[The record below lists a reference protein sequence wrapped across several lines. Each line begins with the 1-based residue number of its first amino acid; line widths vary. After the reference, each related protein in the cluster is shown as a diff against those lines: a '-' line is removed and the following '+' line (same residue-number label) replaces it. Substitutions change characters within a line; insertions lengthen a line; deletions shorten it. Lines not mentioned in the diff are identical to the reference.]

1 MSDEMTNTEDTK
13 MDDSTQAAVTQGAD
27 AGRDDDGRGR
37 GKGRAFFHKR
47 VCRFCANKTKIDYKD
62 ADALRRFTTERGK
75 ICPAAS
81 PAPAPSTRGSLP
93 AQSRGR
99 GPSASCPTSPTK
111 GRSSGGHRPV
121 RGRQSGT
128 ARGRLPASLAV

>member
-1 MSDEMTNTEDTK
+1 MSDEMTNNASIDDKK
-13 MDDSTQAAVTQGAD
+13 MDDIAQAAVTQGAD

-75 ICPAAS
+75 I
-81 PAPAPSTRGSLP
+81 LP
-93 AQSRGR
+93 RR
-99 GPSASCPTSPTK
+99 IT
-111 GRSSGGHRPV
+111 
-121 RGRQSGT
+121 GT
-128 ARGRLPASLAV
+128 CAKHQRELARAIKRARAICLLPYVAD